1 MLFDVVSV
9 KEATVDMMNIDSLK
23 QVEEVK
29 KDLYEGYLD
38 EEIRQERKNK
48 LDKAV

>member
-1 MLFDVVSV
+1 MIFDVVSA
-9 KEATVDMMNIDSLK
+9 KEATIDIMNIDSFK

-48 LDKAV
+48 LDKAI